1 MILTELIAAAGLQD
15 PESTSTQIPSFVT
28 KIPTGSEK
36 GIYLAADLGGTNF
49 RVSIVELH
57 GDSTY
62 NVKQSKVAIPSDLL
76 VTESWKPLFAFL
88 ANHIYNFLRAN
99 DPDINSLNG
108 KSRNDLRRL
117 GFTFSFTVHQTS
129 INTGTLIRW
138 DKGFDIPS
146 AIGRDPCQMLQ
157 EELDVLRAPVLVT
170 ALVNDS
176 VATYMAQQYVC
187 GGHAVLGGIFGT
199 GTNGAYLEDMA
210 AAGEVQG
217 SEKTAPPSPPNS
229 VVINT
234 EWGSFDDHAHLLPT
248 VQYDLD
254 LDQNSLHPGEQR
266 YEKLLSGMYLGELF
280 RRAVL
285 AAYEHDFRHLAIR
298 TSSPLFQPW
307 QISTSLLSLLAGDSS
322 EDYAA
327 SQEVLQSAFELESL
341 TTEEVQGMRM
351 IATAVSKRAARLA
364 GIAISAVLLKTRSL
378 VSSPPQEL
386 PGAKPEKI
394 LEHASELPVFTQ
406 IYRLLPSLAD
416 FQRCANWQGS
426 VASKGSDSKTNHPI
440 YVGLDG
446 TLAALL
452 PGFVSGIRSTFR
464 DVSGIGERGD
474 QRIRITMLQD
484 ASSVGTALV
493 AQAAG

>member
-1 MILTELIAAAGLQD
+1 
-15 PESTSTQIPSFVT
+15 
-28 KIPTGSEK
+28 
-36 GIYLAADLGGTNF
+36 
-49 RVSIVELH
+49 
-57 GDSTY
+57 
-62 NVKQSKVAIPSDLL
+62 
-76 VTESWKPLFAFL
+76 
-88 ANHIYNFLRAN
+88 
-99 DPDINSLNG
+99 
-108 KSRNDLRRL
+108 
-117 GFTFSFTVHQTS
+117 
-129 INTGTLIRW
+129 
-138 DKGFDIPS
+138 
-146 AIGRDPCQMLQ
+146 
-157 EELDVLRAPVLVT
+157 
-170 ALVNDS
+170 
-176 VATYMAQQYVC
+176 
-187 GGHAVLGGIFGT
+187 
-199 GTNGAYLEDMA
+199 
-210 AAGEVQG
+210 
-217 SEKTAPPSPPNS
+217 
-229 VVINT
+229 
-234 EWGSFDDHAHLLPT
+234 
-248 VQYDLD
+248 
-254 LDQNSLHPGEQR
+254 
-266 YEKLLSGMYLGELF
+266 MYLGELF

-386 PGAKPEKI
+386 PGAKPEKL